1 MALPHDLQ
9 HNPTATPNI
18 PQADTASNT
27 WDPSTISNLIF
38 SAIMV
43 FIGIVAIWQAH
54 KAHHRSSRAL
64 DRESRLPN
72 TSKA

>member
-1 MALPHDLQ
+1 MALPYD
-9 HNPTATPNI
+9 PTTTLNF

-54 KAHHRSSRAL
+54 KAHRRSSRVL
-64 DRESRLPN
+64 DRESGLPN